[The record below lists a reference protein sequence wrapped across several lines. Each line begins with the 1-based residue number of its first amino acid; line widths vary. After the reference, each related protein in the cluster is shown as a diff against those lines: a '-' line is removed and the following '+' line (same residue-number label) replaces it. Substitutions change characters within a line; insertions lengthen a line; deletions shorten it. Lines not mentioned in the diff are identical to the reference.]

1 MRPFDYHRV
10 DDANA
15 LHALQRRGTNLANAA
30 FLAGGT
36 TLLDLMKLDV
46 MRPREVVDING
57 LEQSLGAIES
67 RGNELRLGALVRM
80 AEAADDERIKRD
92 YPVIAQ
98 SLGLAAIRIRNMAS
112 LGGNVMQR
120 TRCEYFR
127 DISWTHCNKRAPGS
141 GCAALQ
147 GVNRKHAVLG
157 VSDQCIATYGG
168 DFAQAL
174 IALRATAHLSGPRRT
189 RNIAFEQLHLG
200 PAKPEVETIL
210 EPGEMITGFSIPWAL
225 GRSVRSISKFE
236 IASHMN
242 THWRAPPWRLICA
255 ATS

>member
-1 MRPFDYHRV
+1 MGWSKAWARSSCAAMNCAWARSSAWPRRPTTSASSAIILSSPSRWDWRRV
-10 DDANA
+10 P
-15 LHALQRRGTNLANAA
+15 Q
-30 FLAGGT
+30 
-36 TLLDLMKLDV
+36 
-46 MRPREVVDING
+46 
-57 LEQSLGAIES
+57 
-67 RGNELRLGALVRM
+67 
-80 AEAADDERIKRD
+80 
-92 YPVIAQ
+92 
-98 SLGLAAIRIRNMAS
+98 IRNMAS

-127 DISWTHCNKRAPGS
+127 DTSWTHCNKRAPGA

-189 RNIAFEQLHLG
+189 RNIAFEQFHLG
-200 PAKPEVETIL
+200 PDKPEVETIL
-210 EPGEMITGFSIPWAL
+210 EPGEMITGFSIPSGPWTK
-225 GRSVRSISKFE
+225 RSLYLKIRDRESYT
-236 IASHMN
+236 N
-242 THWRAPPWRLICA
+242 TRWRAPPWRLICA

>member
-1 MRPFDYHRV
+1 
-10 DDANA
+10 
-15 LHALQRRGTNLANAA
+15 
-30 FLAGGT
+30 
-36 TLLDLMKLDV
+36 MKLDV

-57 LEQSLGAIES
+57 LEQSFGAIES

-98 SLGLAAIRIRNMAS
+98 SLGLAASPEIRNRAS

-127 DISWTHCNKRAPGS
+127 DTSWTQCNKRAPGS

-147 GVNRKHAVLG
+147 GINRKHAVLG
-157 VSDQCIATYGG
+157 VSDQCIATHGG

-174 IALRATAHLSGPRRT
+174 ISLRATVHRKRCLSP
-189 RNIAFEQLHLG
+189 IPMEFQEQLAIHCDKALQVFG
-200 PAKPEVETIL
+200 AKLCEGLVR
-210 EPGEMITGFSIPWAL
+210 
-225 GRSVRSISKFE
+225 RSD
-236 IASHMN
+236 A
-242 THWRAPPWRLICA
+242 
-255 ATS
+255 